1 MCWEGKY
8 YYDKVLPFG
17 LRSAPSIF
25 NQLSDALEWILL
37 NKCNISFACHILDDI
52 THTTADSQ
60 GGQEKPA
67 LQETWVGPRQTAAS
81 PQSFYITRSRSE
93 GW

>member
-1 MCWEGKY
+1 MGLKVIIGSTSSPQIHSMCIPHRRNTTPTNILCLVMG
-8 YYDKVLPFG
+8 DLC
-17 LRSAPSIF
+17 LSIT
-25 NQLSDALEWILL
+25 
-37 NKCNISFACHILDDI
+37 I